1 MCTCVTVKNMA
12 DSVVKILVVDDDED
26 VLLAARLLLQQY
38 YRVVR
43 VESNPVRLEAL
54 LQQESYDV
62 ILLDMNFADGN
73 SSGEEGFRWLEY
85 IRANDPSTVV
95 ILITAYG
102 DVELAVQA
110 MKSGATDF
118 VLKPWQNEKLLA
130 TVSSGITLRTSRREV
145 EQLRT
150 RQGLLSEEFSQPFRG
165 IIGRSEAMK
174 KVLDIARKVAKTDA
188 NVLVLGE
195 NGTGKELVA
204 RAIHRESERASEVFL
219 TVDMGAI
226 SDSLFQSELF
236 GYVKGAFTDARQDK
250 PGRFELA
257 SGGTLFL
264 DEIGNLPLPLQAKLL
279 TVLQSREVTR
289 LGSNQTIPID
299 IRLVCAT
306 NMALHTM
313 VAEKTFRQDLLYRI
327 NTVELCIPPLRERTD
342 DIPLLIDHFLE
353 VYCRKYKKEGAYVSP
368 ATMVE
373 LQRYTWPG
381 NVRELQHAVERAV
394 ILSENEAL
402 AASDFLVVPGSDTAS
417 QSETAEENFNLDDVE
432 KNVIRKVLTR
442 FNGNISLAAE
452 ELGLTRTSLYRRLK
466 KYNL

>member
-1 MCTCVTVKNMA
+1 MYKRENVKAMA
-12 DSVVKILVVDDDED
+12 DSFAKILVVDDDED

-38 YRVVR
+38 YPVVR

-54 LQQESYDV
+54 LVQESYDV
-62 ILLDMNFADGN
+62 ILLDMNFANGN

-85 IRANDPSTVV
+85 IRTHDPNAVV

-110 MKSGATDF
+110 IKRGATDF

-130 TVSSGITLRTSRREV
+130 TVSSGVTLRTSRREV
-145 EQLRT
+145 EQVRT
-150 RQGLLSEEFSQPFRG
+150 RQEVLSEEFSQPFRG
-165 IIGRSEAMK
+165 IIGRSDAMK
-174 KVLDIARKVAKTDA
+174 RVLEIARKVAKTDA
-188 NVLVLGE
+188 NVLLLGE

-257 SGGTLFL
+257 SDGTLFL
-264 DEIGNLPLPLQAKLL
+264 DEIGNLSLPLQAKLL

-289 LGSNQTIPID
+289 LGANQPIPID
-299 IRLVCAT
+299 IRVVCAT
-306 NMALHTM
+306 NMPLHTM
-313 VAEKTFRQDLLYRI
+313 VAEKTFRQDLLYRV
-327 NTVELCIPPLRERTD
+327 NTVELYIPPLRERAD
-342 DIPLLIDHFLE
+342 DIPLLVDHFLE
-353 VYCRKYKKEGAYVSP
+353 LYCRKYKRDGAYVSP

-373 LQRYTWPG
+373 LQKYTWPG

-394 ILSENEAL
+394 ILSEHNNLEA
-402 AASDFLVVPGSDTAS
+402 ADFLVPVGGEEKGQNEQAG
-417 QSETAEENFNLDDVE
+417 ETFNLDDVE

-442 FNGNISLAAE
+442 YNGNISLAAE

>member
-1 MCTCVTVKNMA
+1 MA
-12 DSVVKILVVDDDED
+12 DSFAKILVIDDDED
-26 VLLAARLLLQQY
+26 VLLAARLLLQQH
-38 YRVVR
+38 YRMVR
-43 VESNPVRLEAL
+43 VEGNPSRLEVL
-54 LQQESYDV
+54 LAQESYDV

-73 SSGEEGFRWLEY
+73 SSGEEGFYWLERIY
-85 IRANDPSTVV
+85 ANDPSAVV

-110 MKSGATDF
+110 IKRGATDF

-130 TVSSGITLRTSRREV
+130 TVSSAVALRRSRHEID
-145 EQLRT
+145 QLRT
-150 RQGLLSEEFSQPFRG
+150 RQGVLSEELSQPFRD
-165 IIGRSEAMK
+165 IIGCSETMK
-174 KVLDIARKVAKTDA
+174 KVLDVARKVAKTDA

-204 RAIHRESERASEVFL
+204 RAIHRDSERANEVFL
-219 TVDMGAI
+219 SVDMGAI
-226 SDSLFQSELF
+226 SESLFQSELF

-250 PGRFELA
+250 LGRFELA

-279 TVLQSREVTR
+279 TVLQNREVTR
-289 LGSNQTIPID
+289 LGSNQPIPID

-313 VAEKTFRQDLLYRI
+313 VAEKTFRQDLLYRM
-327 NTVELCIPPLRERTD
+327 NTVELCIPPLRERAD
-342 DIPLLIDHFLE
+342 DIPLLVEHFVE
-353 VYCRKYKKEGAYVSP
+353 VYCRKYKKGGAYVSP
-368 ATMVE
+368 MTMAE
-373 LQRYTWPG
+373 LQRYAWPG

-394 ILSENEAL
+394 ILSESEKLEA
-402 AASDFLVVPGSDTAS
+402 ADFLVPPSGDVAL
-417 QSETAEENFNLDDVE
+417 QSEFQEENFNLDDVE

-442 FNGNISLAAE
+442 HNGNISLAAE